1 MGGLVAALLVCQ
13 QGVKGGK
20 ELTGGK
26 ARWQGQAGEGRDRKR
41 EMVRAR
47 ATHFFLSRSGMSLFS
62 AFSTITCSAA
72 WAGSSV
78 SVRWFRLGVGRG
90 SLGRGSKSGKGEQGS
105 KSRARGASH
114 GNAAE
119 ARDEARGVAFTQR
132 QGGALGERVSAQD
145 DGAWEIE
152 RLPGCQVSSCQNGK
166 KQEWGGPRD
175 GEGSRPTHRDPIRV
189 FRADALRLRLTLVCG
204 CGAGEEGGVSSV
216 AGGTNPTL
224 VKRPAKS
231 LGKPELAGIFQRST
245 PRRRFRW
252 RALAH
257 AIMASDPCS
266 SFPAHAARACARTA
280 HPDSCRM

>member
-152 RLPGCQVSSCQNGK
+152 RLPCLAVKSHCLAVKSQVVKTEKNKNG
-166 KQEWGGPRD
+166 GGLGTAKGR
-175 GEGSRPTHRDPIRV
+175 G
-189 FRADALRLRLTLVCG
+189 LLT
-204 CGAGEEGGVSSV
+204 
-216 AGGTNPTL
+216 
-224 VKRPAKS
+224 
-231 LGKPELAGIFQRST
+231 GILSGYFVRM
-245 PRRRFRW
+245 RC
-252 RALAH
+252 
-257 AIMASDPCS
+257 AS
-266 SFPAHAARACARTA
+266 A
-280 HPDSCRM
+280 